1 MRNFF
6 TKLDANQGYWQIP
19 LDHES
24 SLLTTTNTPF
34 GRIRFMRLPY
44 GIHTAQEIF
53 HKRVAN
59 ILASIDNVETDIDDV
74 LIHGENVDSH
84 HIDLIRS
91 LDKLKENNVT
101 LNINKCVFGVS
112 EVTYLGHRINAQGV
126 HPDEAKIKAIKEM
139 PTPTNEKDIQ

>member
-1 MRNFF
+1 
-6 TKLDANQGYWQIP
+6 
-19 LDHES
+19 
-24 SLLTTTNTPF
+24 
-34 GRIRFMRLPY
+34 MRLPY